1 MESTKGVG
9 SDSVNTFDFRVVPYD
24 QVREFLQDLRRSRLS
39 NQWNYIKKQRLNKYK
54 AWDTQM
60 MSMANQQ
67 PTIFP

>member
-39 NQWNYIKKQRLNKYK
+39 NQ
-54 AWDTQM
+54 
-60 MSMANQQ
+60 
-67 PTIFP
+67 